1 MTVAQ
6 LALRPDEGHARRLH
20 DVACFLRTRLNAGAL
35 SRQALKRAM
44 KETFG
49 ADDSSGLWSMRDAY
63 NALEAAQAMVL
74 SAQDCP
80 LLKGDTPEKVL
91 PRLLDLEGA
100 LPTQTY
106 RSEGQVEMQQFSTP
120 LVLSWLVGLAAACRP
135 GDVVLEP
142 SAGTGM
148 LAAHARRAGA
158 RLLLN
163 ERDPAR
169 ADLCAQI
176 FGQGVT
182 LYDAEHVDDLLAA
195 NEEPDIVLINPP
207 FGRSEGRGKDRHAGA
222 RHLAAALRRLAP
234 GGRCVAIMPSSFSA
248 DGTGAA
254 GYAAVADT
262 CQPRVAITILS
273 SPYAKHGTSIDVRL
287 VIFDKGWS
295 GRTQNQIAPDIRA
308 ALPLVLALPQRL
320 GPEGTP
326 PPSVPAVRPLPRLRA
341 GGVIAKVP
349 TRKPAAPLRIAASG
363 QEPDLVTY
371 RVREE
376 PLPPGEQVG
385 IYSAWR
391 LARIEI
397 EGARRHPDD
406 LVESLAMASVVPP
419 APTYQ
424 PLLQRRAIDALSE
437 AQLETII
444 HAGEAFSRDLTGL
457 FTPNL
462 AGDRLLEDF
471 QGKPYRTG
479 YFIADGT
486 GVGKGREASAIILDQ
501 WNRGRR
507 RAIWISMAD
516 LIEDARRDWVALGGL
531 AIDVQPI
538 ANFPLGSPITMD
550 SGIVFLTYAGLR
562 TARHDSA
569 SRLRQLLD
577 WAGGDFEGLLVFDES
592 HAMAHAAGTENDY
605 GKAQGSEQGLA
616 GVRLQNALP
625 RARVLYM
632 SATGAA
638 KPESLSY
645 ALRLGLWGPG
655 TAFGTRD
662 MFMAAMEEG
671 GIAALEVICRD
682 LKALGLYTARALS
695 YADVEYDP
703 LEHELTPEQIA
714 TYDAYADAWAII
726 HRGLQDVLAKT
737 GIVDRISGR
746 SQNARAKGSALSA
759 FESAKLRFFSA
770 VLVGMKVPALIEAI
784 EMELAAGHAVLVQ
797 LATTGEAILDRRLAA
812 LSAEERAQL
821 DVELSPIET
830 MTDYLNNAFPV
841 RQMRV
846 FRGDDGALRA
856 EPMSDGDGNPVL
868 SREALAARDEMIESL
883 CSLPVI
889 PTALDALLAH
899 FGPDK
904 LAEITGR
911 SRRIVRD
918 ASGRQKLERRSAR
931 ANVYETQ
938 AFMDGRKPV
947 GAFSL
952 AGTTGRSMHAE
963 KNSLSAHMRRIH
975 FLLELGF
982 RIFAA
987 VQGFGRSHRTNQASA
1002 PVYRPITTNC
1012 RGERRFLS
1020 TIIRG
1025 LEALGALTRGQRQ
1038 TGSQN
1043 LFDPSDNLESDYARD
1058 ALHEWFGLLYR
1069 GKLRSVSL
1077 AAFQA
1082 MTGLELCDEGGAL
1095 LERLP
1100 PIHRWLNRIL
1110 ALRIATQNMIFE
1122 EFLGLVEDR
1131 IEAARAAGTLDL
1143 GIETIRVKQAKVLSD
1158 RILRRDPATGAETR
1172 LMRLELHRRPS
1183 VLAWAGLQLEI
1194 KGASEAMPMRNARS
1208 GRVAMR
1214 LPTWPGQND
1223 EGERI
1228 ERCQLLRPTG
1238 SLRVDVA
1245 SLATSHWEPVD
1256 AGAFEALW
1264 SAEVAEAEARL
1275 EVDTVTMATGVLL
1288 PVWNRLPDSDVRV
1301 WRIDDGAGVP
1311 ILGRIIPSYA
1321 YDALEREFGLETNDR
1336 LSVQEM
1342 IAGASAP
1349 EGVAIP
1355 GLKPARLASA
1365 FVNDSRRLE
1374 IRDFPPEDRLWLK
1387 SCGAFSEVIRF
1398 KTRLFLPH
1406 ERAAEILT
1414 QILEVRA

>member
-254 GYAAVADT
+254 GYAAVADN

-376 PLPPGEQVG
+376 PLLPASRLESIRRGGSPGSRSRV
-385 IYSAWR
+385 R
-391 LARIEI
+391 
-397 EGARRHPDD
+397 GAILTIWSSP
-406 LVESLAMASVVPP
+406 AMASVVPP

-501 WNRGRR
+501 WNRERR

-538 ANFPLGSPITMD
+538 GT
-550 SGIVFLTYAGLR
+550 FL
-562 TARHDSA
+562 
-569 SRLRQLLD
+569 
-577 WAGGDFEGLLVFDES
+577 W
-592 HAMAHAAGTENDY
+592 
-605 GKAQGSEQGLA
+605 
-616 GVRLQNALP
+616 
-625 RARVLYM
+625 
-632 SATGAA
+632 
-638 KPESLSY
+638 
-645 ALRLGLWGPG
+645 
-655 TAFGTRD
+655 
-662 MFMAAMEEG
+662 
-671 GIAALEVICRD
+671 
-682 LKALGLYTARALS
+682 
-695 YADVEYDP
+695 
-703 LEHELTPEQIA
+703 
-714 TYDAYADAWAII
+714 
-726 HRGLQDVLAKT
+726 
-737 GIVDRISGR
+737 
-746 SQNARAKGSALSA
+746 
-759 FESAKLRFFSA
+759 
-770 VLVGMKVPALIEAI
+770 
-784 EMELAAGHAVLVQ
+784 
-797 LATTGEAILDRRLAA
+797 
-812 LSAEERAQL
+812 
-821 DVELSPIET
+821 
-830 MTDYLNNAFPV
+830 
-841 RQMRV
+841 
-846 FRGDDGALRA
+846 
-856 EPMSDGDGNPVL
+856 
-868 SREALAARDEMIESL
+868 AARS
-883 CSLPVI
+883 PW
-889 PTALDALLAH
+889 TA
-899 FGPDK
+899 
-904 LAEITGR
+904 
-911 SRRIVRD
+911 
-918 ASGRQKLERRSAR
+918 ASS
-931 ANVYETQ
+931 
-938 AFMDGRKPV
+938 F
-947 GAFSL
+947 
-952 AGTTGRSMHAE
+952 
-963 KNSLSAHMRRIH
+963 
-975 FLLELGF
+975 
-982 RIFAA
+982 
-987 VQGFGRSHRTNQASA
+987 
-1002 PVYRPITTNC
+1002 
-1012 RGERRFLS
+1012 
-1020 TIIRG
+1020 
-1025 LEALGALTRGQRQ
+1025 
-1038 TGSQN
+1038 
-1043 LFDPSDNLESDYARD
+1043 
-1058 ALHEWFGLLYR
+1058 
-1069 GKLRSVSL
+1069 
-1077 AAFQA
+1077 
-1082 MTGLELCDEGGAL
+1082 
-1095 LERLP
+1095 
-1100 PIHRWLNRIL
+1100 
-1110 ALRIATQNMIFE
+1110 
-1122 EFLGLVEDR
+1122 
-1131 IEAARAAGTLDL
+1131 
-1143 GIETIRVKQAKVLSD
+1143 
-1158 RILRRDPATGAETR
+1158 
-1172 LMRLELHRRPS
+1172 
-1183 VLAWAGLQLEI
+1183 
-1194 KGASEAMPMRNARS
+1194 
-1208 GRVAMR
+1208 
-1214 LPTWPGQND
+1214 
-1223 EGERI
+1223 
-1228 ERCQLLRPTG
+1228 
-1238 SLRVDVA
+1238 
-1245 SLATSHWEPVD
+1245 
-1256 AGAFEALW
+1256 
-1264 SAEVAEAEARL
+1264 
-1275 EVDTVTMATGVLL
+1275 
-1288 PVWNRLPDSDVRV
+1288 
-1301 WRIDDGAGVP
+1301 
-1311 ILGRIIPSYA
+1311 
-1321 YDALEREFGLETNDR
+1321 
-1336 LSVQEM
+1336 
-1342 IAGASAP
+1342 
-1349 EGVAIP
+1349 
-1355 GLKPARLASA
+1355 
-1365 FVNDSRRLE
+1365 
-1374 IRDFPPEDRLWLK
+1374 
-1387 SCGAFSEVIRF
+1387 
-1398 KTRLFLPH
+1398 
-1406 ERAAEILT
+1406 
-1414 QILEVRA
+1414 